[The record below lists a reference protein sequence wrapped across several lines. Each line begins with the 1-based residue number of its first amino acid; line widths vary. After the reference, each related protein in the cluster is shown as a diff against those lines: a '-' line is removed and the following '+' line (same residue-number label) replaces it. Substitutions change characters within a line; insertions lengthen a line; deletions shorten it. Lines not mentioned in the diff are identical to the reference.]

1 MAQIIKHRRGS
12 IDSVKNS
19 TSRKGEL
26 IMATGSVGNL
36 NGPFVFIGTDEGSGL
51 YSPASK
57 LYAGN
62 SAPTLDASTY
72 GTTLDGTPFYGSSEK
87 SLYILNNSNVGNS
100 KIDLTGNIEGNTISG
115 VTINNLQS
123 TDRKSTRLNSSH

>member
-26 IMATGSVGNL
+26 IMATGSIGNL

-57 LYAGN
+57 LYAGTA
-62 SAPTLDASTY
+62 APELTATTY
-72 GTTLDGTPFYGSSEK
+72 GTTL
-87 SLYILNNSNVGNS
+87 
-100 KIDLTGNIEGNTISG
+100 
-115 VTINNLQS
+115 NLS
-123 TDRKSTRLNSSH
+123 TY